1 MGREIPKE
9 VVEEIERLRKE
20 IAYHDYRYYILN
32 EPVISDA
39 EYDELMRRLKELE
52 SKYPELITPDSP
64 TQRVGGAP
72 APEFKKVRHEEPM
85 LSLDNAFSKEELL
98 AFDQRIKKWSGESEI
113 EYVVE
118 HKIDGV
124 SVSLVYEDGV
134 FVVGA
139 TRGDGVTGEDV
150 TANLRTIKT
159 LPLRLIK
166 DLPGRLEV
174 RGEVFMTKE
183 EFERI
188 NAEREEAGLPLFA
201 NPRNAA
207 AGSLRQLDP
216 RVTASR
222 ALDIYVYYLINP
234 EKWGIYKHWDA
245 LNFIRELG
253 FKVNP
258 YSRLCKNIEE
268 VWNYCEEWEKK
279 KSSLSYAVDG
289 VVLKVNRMDLWRKLG
304 ATSKSPRWAI
314 AFKFPPEEAT
324 TKILD
329 IVVNVGRTGILTP
342 VAIFEPV
349 HLGGTIVKRASLHNE
364 DEIRRKDVK
373 IGDWVIVRKAGE
385 IIPEVVKVIVERRTG
400 NEIDFRMPDKC
411 PVCGASVVRPE
422 GEVAYRCIGIN
433 CPAQLKERIRHFA
446 SRDAM
451 DIRGLGPAIIEQ
463 LVDKKL
469 VKDIADLYY
478 LTYDHVLS
486 LERMGPKSA
495 SNLIKAINASRNR
508 PLANLLFGLGIRYVG
523 KVVAKLLAD
532 KFLTI
537 DRLAKASYFELM
549 EIEGIGEKVA
559 SSVVEFFREPQSLEL
574 IEKLRRAGVNL
585 GREKEAPKEVKENF
599 FKGKTVVFT
608 GELKSF
614 TRTQASQLLESLG
627 AQVLDSVS
635 KKVNLV
641 IVGENPGSKYEK
653 ALSLGIPILNEREF
667 LERLKEAGVEV
678 KFKPEREPTLF

>member
-9 VVEEIERLRKE
+9 IVEEVERLRKE

-98 AFDQRIKKWSGESEI
+98 AFDQRIKRWSGESEI

-124 SVSLVYEDGV
+124 SVSLIYEDGI

-234 EKWGIYKHWDA
+234 ENWGIYRHWDA

-258 YSRLCKNIEE
+258 YSRLCKDIEE
-268 VWNYCEEWEKK
+268 VWSYCEEWEKK
-279 KSSLSYAVDG
+279 RGSLGYAVDG
-289 VVLKVNRMDLWRKLG
+289 VVLKVNRMDLWKKLG

-314 AFKFPPEEAT
+314 AFKFPPEEAV

-329 IVVNVGRTGILTP
+329 IIVNVGRTGILTP

-349 HLGGTIVKRASLHNE
+349 HLGGTMVKRASLHNE

-385 IIPEVVKVIVERRTG
+385 IIPEVVKVVVERRTG
-400 NEIDFRMPDKC
+400 SEIDFKMPDKC

-451 DIRGLGPAIIEQ
+451 DIRGLGPAIIDQ
-463 LVDKKL
+463 LVEKKL
-469 VKDIADLYY
+469 VKDIADIYY

-495 SNLIKAINASRNR
+495 SNLIKAISASKNR
-508 PLANLLFGLGIRYVG
+508 PLANLIFGLGIRYVG

-532 KFLTI
+532 KFVTI
-537 DRLAKASYFELM
+537 DKLARASYPELM

-574 IEKLRRAGVNL
+574 IEKLRKAGVNL
-585 GREKEAPKEVKENF
+585 GKEKEAFKEVKENF

-614 TRTQASQLLESLG
+614 TRVQASQLLESLG

-641 IVGENPGSKYEK
+641 IVGENPGSKYDK
-653 ALSLGIPILNEREF
+653 ALSLGIPILREEEF
-667 LERLKEAGVEV
+667 LKKLKEIGVEV
-678 KFKPEREPTLF
+678 KPGREPTLF

>member
-9 VVEEIERLRKE
+9 IVEEVERLRKE

-32 EPVISDA
+32 DPVISDA
-39 EYDELMRRLKELE
+39 EYDALMLRLKELE
-52 SKYPELITPDSP
+52 MKYPQLITPDSP

-72 APEFKKVRHEEPM
+72 APEFKKFTHKEPM
-85 LSLDNAFSKEELL
+85 LSLDNAFSKEELI
-98 AFDQRIKKWSGESEI
+98 AFDQRLKRWSGKSEI
-113 EYVVE
+113 EYVAE

-124 SVSLVYEDGV
+124 SVSLIYEDGV
-134 FVVGA
+134 FVIGA
-139 TRGDGVTGEDV
+139 TRGDGITGEDV
-150 TANLRTIKT
+150 TSNLRTIKT
-159 LPLRLIK
+159 VPLRLIK
-166 DLPGRLEV
+166 EVPGRLEV

-183 EFERI
+183 EFARI

-216 RVTASR
+216 KVTASR
-222 ALDIYVYYLINP
+222 ALDIYVYYLIEP
-234 EKWGIYKHWDA
+234 EKWGVYTQWDA
-245 LNFIRELG
+245 LNFLRELG

-258 YSRLCKNIEE
+258 YSRLCKDIEE
-268 VWNYCEEWEKK
+268 VWRYCEEWEKK
-279 KSSLSYAVDG
+279 KGELSYAVDG
-289 VVLKVNRMDLWRKLG
+289 VVLKVNRMELWKELG

-324 TKILD
+324 TKVLD

-342 VAIFEPV
+342 VAVLEPV

-364 DEIRRKDVK
+364 DEVRRKDVR

-385 IIPEVVKVIVERRTG
+385 IIPEVVKVITDRRTG
-400 NEIDFRMPDKC
+400 EEREFKMPDRC

-463 LVDKKL
+463 LVEKKF

-478 LTYDHVLS
+478 LTYDHLLS

-495 SNLIKAINASRNR
+495 SNLIKAISLSKSR
-508 PLANLLFGLGIRYVG
+508 PLANLIFGLGIRYVG

-532 KFLTI
+532 RFGTMDKLM
-537 DRLAKASYFELM
+537 RASYSELL
-549 EIEGIGEKVA
+549 EVEGVGEKVA
-559 SSVVEFFREPQSLEL
+559 SSVVKFFREPQTLEL
-574 IEKLRRAGVNL
+574 IEKLRKAGVNL
-585 GREKEAPKEVKENF
+585 GREREEVREIKENF

-614 TRTQASQLLESLG
+614 TRSEASELIESLG
-627 AQVLDSVS
+627 AQVVDSVS
-635 KKVNLV
+635 KKVDLLV
-641 IVGENPGSKYEK
+641 VGENPGSKYEK
-653 ALSLGIPILNEREF
+653 ALSLGIPIIREDEF
-667 LERLKEAGVEV
+667 LKRLKEAGVE
-678 KFKPEREPTLF
+678 FKGKGKKEPTLF

>member
-9 VVEEIERLRKE
+9 IVEEVERLRKE

-98 AFDQRIKKWSGESEI
+98 AFDQRIKRWSGESEI

-124 SVSLVYEDGV
+124 SVSLIYEDGI

-234 EKWGIYKHWDA
+234 ENWGIYRHWDA

-258 YSRLCKNIEE
+258 YSRLCKDIEE
-268 VWNYCEEWEKK
+268 VWSYCEEWEKK
-279 KSSLSYAVDG
+279 RGSLGYAVDG
-289 VVLKVNRMDLWRKLG
+289 VVLKVNRMDLWKKLG

-314 AFKFPPEEAT
+314 AFKFPPEEAV

-329 IVVNVGRTGILTP
+329 IIVNVGRTGILTP

-385 IIPEVVKVIVERRTG
+385 IIPEVVKVVVERRTG
-400 NEIDFRMPDKC
+400 SEIDFKMPDKC

-451 DIRGLGPAIIEQ
+451 DIRGLGPAIIDQ
-463 LVDKKL
+463 LVEKKL
-469 VKDIADLYY
+469 VKDIADIYY

-495 SNLIKAINASRNR
+495 SNLIKAISASKDR
-508 PLANLLFGLGIRYVG
+508 PLANLIFGLGIRYVG

-532 KFLTI
+532 KFVTI
-537 DRLAKASYFELM
+537 DKLARASYPELM

-574 IEKLRRAGVNL
+574 IEKLRKAGVNL
-585 GREKEAPKEVKENF
+585 GKEKEAFKEVKENF

-614 TRTQASQLLESLG
+614 TRVQASQLLESLG

-641 IVGENPGSKYEK
+641 IVGENPGSKYDK
-653 ALSLGIPILNEREF
+653 ALSLGIPILREEEF
-667 LERLKEAGVEV
+667 LKKLKEIGVEV
-678 KFKPEREPTLF
+678 KPGREPTLF

>member
-1 MGREIPKE
+1 MGREIPKSVIEE
-9 VVEEIERLRKE
+9 VERLRKE

-32 EPVISDA
+32 DPVISDA
-39 EYDELMRRLKELE
+39 EYDELMRRLRELE
-52 SKYPELITPDSP
+52 SRYPELITPNSP
-64 TQRVGGAP
+64 TQRIGGAP

-98 AFDQRIKKWSGESEI
+98 AFDQRLKRWSGESEI

-124 SVSLVYEDGV
+124 SVSLIYEDGI

-139 TRGDGVTGEDV
+139 TRGDGITGEDV

-159 LPLRLIK
+159 LPLRLVREVS
-166 DLPGRLEV
+166 GRLEV

-188 NAEREEAGLPLFA
+188 NREREELGLPLFA

-216 RVTASR
+216 KVTASR
-222 ALDIYVYYLINP
+222 ALDIFVYYLINP
-234 EKWGIYKHWDA
+234 EKWGVNTQWDA

-258 YSRLCKNIEE
+258 YSKLCRDVEE
-268 VWNYCEEWEKK
+268 VWSYCEEWEKRRD
-279 KSSLSYAVDG
+279 SLSYAVDG
-289 VVLKVNRMDLWRKLG
+289 VVLKVNRMDLWKTLG

-314 AFKFPPEEAT
+314 AFKFPPEEAV
-324 TKILD
+324 TKVLD
-329 IVVNVGRTGILTP
+329 IVVNVGRTGVLTP
-342 VAIFEPV
+342 VAVLEPV

-373 IGDWVIVRKAGE
+373 IGDWVVVRKAGE
-385 IIPEVVKVIVERRTG
+385 IIPEVVKVVIDRRTG
-400 NEIDFRMPDKC
+400 SEREFKMPDRC

-433 CPAQLKERIRHFA
+433 CPAQLKERVRHFA

-469 VKDIADLYY
+469 IKDIADLYY
-478 LTYDHVLS
+478 LSYDDILS

-495 SNLIKAINASRNR
+495 ANLLKAINASKKR
-508 PLANLLFGLGIRYVG
+508 PLANLIFGLGIRYVG

-532 KFLTI
+532 TFRTM
-537 DRLAKASYFELM
+537 DRLTGASYSELV

-559 SSVVEFFREPQSLEL
+559 MSVYKFFREPQTLAL
-574 IEKLRRAGVNL
+574 VEKLKKAGVSM
-585 GREKEAPKEVKENF
+585 GEEMERKEIRESF
-599 FKGKTVVFT
+599 FKGKSVVFT

-614 TRTQASQLLESLG
+614 TRGEISNILENLG

-641 IVGENPGSKYEK
+641 IVGENPGSKYDK
-653 ALSLGIPILNEREF
+653 ALSLGIPIMREEEL
-667 LERLKEAGVEV
+667 LEKLKEAGIEA
-678 KFKPEREPTLF
+678 KSKREPTLF

>member
-1 MGREIPKE
+1 MGREIPRE
-9 VVEEIERLRKE
+9 IVEYVERLKKE
-20 IAYHDYRYYILN
+20 IAYHDYRYYVLN
-32 EPVISDA
+32 DPIISDA
-39 EYDELMRRLKELE
+39 EYDELVRKLRELE

-64 TQRVGGAP
+64 TQRVGGIP

-124 SVSLVYEDGV
+124 SVSLIYEDGV
-134 FVVGA
+134 FTVGA
-139 TRGDGVTGEDV
+139 TRGDGITGEDV

-166 DLPGRLEV
+166 DVPGRLEV

-183 EFERI
+183 EFRRI

-216 RVTASR
+216 RITASR

-234 EKWGIYKHWDA
+234 EKWGIYRHWDA
-245 LNFIRELG
+245 LNFIKELG

-258 YSRLCKNIEE
+258 HSKLCKNIEE
-268 VWNYCEEWEKK
+268 VWSYCEDWEKK
-279 KSSLSYAVDG
+279 KVDLSYAIDG
-289 VVLKVNRMDLWRKLG
+289 VVLKVNRIDLWEKLG
-304 ATSKSPRWAI
+304 FTSKSPRWAI
-314 AFKFPPEEAT
+314 AFKFPPEEAVT
-324 TKILD
+324 RVLE
-329 IVVNVGRTGILTP
+329 IVINVGRTGVLTP

-349 HLGGTIVKRASLHNE
+349 HLGGTVVKRASLHNE

-373 IGDWVIVRKAGE
+373 IGDWVVVRKAGE
-385 IIPEVVKVIVERRTG
+385 IIPEIVKVVTERRTG
-400 NEIDFRMPDKC
+400 EEVDFEMPDKC

-451 DIRGLGPAIIEQ
+451 DIRGLGPAIIDQ
-463 LVDKKL
+463 LVERKF
-469 VKDIADLYY
+469 VKDIADIYY
-478 LTYDHVLS
+478 ITYDRLLS

-495 SNLIKAINASRNR
+495 SNLIRAINASKSR
-508 PLANLLFGLGIRYVG
+508 PLANLIFGLGIRYVG

-532 KFLTI
+532 KFGTI
-537 DRLAKASYFELM
+537 DRLVNASYLELM

-559 SSVVEFFREPQSLEL
+559 SSVIEFFREPQSLDL
-574 IEKLRRAGVNL
+574 IEKLKRAGVNL
-585 GREKEAPKEVKENF
+585 GKEKEIPKEIRENF

-608 GELKSF
+608 GELKNF
-614 TRTQASQLLESLG
+614 TRAQASQLVESLG
-627 AQVLDSVS
+627 AQVLDNVS
-635 KKVNLV
+635 GKTNLV
-641 IVGENPGSKYEK
+641 IVGENPGSKYDK
-653 ALSLGIPILNEREF
+653 ALLLGIPILKEEEF
-667 LERLKEAGVEV
+667 LEKLKEAGVEV
-678 KFKPEREPTLF
+678 KREKGLTLF